1 MISYSKG
8 FKLQIIILSDTCL
21 FQLLSDNSMLV
32 MQDKKKWIAPQMLDS
47 MSNIWGVFLLKLLSE
62 FKKK

>member
-8 FKLQIIILSDTCL
+8 FKLQTIILSDTCL

-32 MQDKKKWIAPQMLDS
+32 MQDKKKWIAPQMLDIE
-47 MSNIWGVFLLKLLSE
+47 SNIWGVFAE
-62 FKKK
+62 TTFRI

>member
-8 FKLQIIILSDTCL
+8 FKLQTVILSDTYL

-32 MQDKKKWIAPQMLDS
+32 MQDKKKWIAPQMLDLCLTF
-47 MSNIWGVFLLKLLSE
+47 GVFLLKLLSE

>member
-8 FKLQIIILSDTCL
+8 FKLQTVVLSDTYL

-32 MQDKKKWIAPQMLDS
+32 MQDKKKWIAPQMLDLCLTF
-47 MSNIWGVFLLKLLSE
+47 GVFFVE
-62 FKKK
+62 TTFRI

>member
-8 FKLQIIILSDTCL
+8 FKLQTIILSDTCL

-47 MSNIWGVFLLKLLSE
+47 MSNIWGVFC
-62 FKKK
+62 